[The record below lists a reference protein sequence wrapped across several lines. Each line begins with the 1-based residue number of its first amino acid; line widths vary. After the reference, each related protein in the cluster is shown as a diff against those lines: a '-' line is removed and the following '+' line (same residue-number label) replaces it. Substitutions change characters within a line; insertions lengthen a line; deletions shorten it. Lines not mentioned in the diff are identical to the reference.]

1 MKYLSQ
7 GAIAILPTLSIFLV
21 GRLFPMDPKESR
33 PDNKPP
39 FQPPSYVFGIVWT
52 YLTIALGAVTAY
64 VLHSSASTGNKRNVN
79 ATFKPTIVLLFFS
92 LLGCLNGWLPLF
104 YYKRYAECFWLLVF
118 TTYLSVAYLVTL
130 AYARINPI
138 AIAALAP
145 LSMWLVLATALNGT
159 KYTSSPL

>member
-1 MKYLSQ
+1 MFTQ

-52 YLTIALGAVTAY
+52 YLTIALGVVTAY
-64 VLHSSASTGNKRNVN
+64 VYSTSFGNKRKVN
-79 ATFKPTIVLLFFS
+79 TPFKLAIILLFFS
-92 LLGCLNGWLPLF
+92 LLACLNGWLPLF
-104 YYKRYAECFWLLVF
+104 YYKKYAECFWLLVF
-118 TTYLSVAYLVTL
+118 TTYLSIVYLVTL
-130 AYARINPI
+130 AYARIKPI

-159 KYTSSPL
+159 KYVSNSS